1 MWSSNRHIRIE
12 EQEYYMLLHKFH
24 PLIIA
29 LIYKKI
35 NNRDD
40 VLDVYQ
46 NVIIHIWQYR
56 SKLDS
61 KNIEGVII
69 KTCLQEIAH
78 FYRNAKRAQT
88 NDLLPLD
95 HSDTTL
101 DDVLIAEKK
110 EQILLEIEKAIEE
123 LFPPLRRKIF
133 KMNKLDGITQEKIA
147 TNLNISKRT
156 VEQHISKSIIF
167 LKNRVKNH

>member
-12 EQEYYMLLHKFH
+12 EQEYYTLLHKFH

-35 NNRDD
+35 KNRDD

-61 KNIEGVII
+61 KNIEGII
-69 KTCLQEIAH
+69 VKTCLQEIAH
-78 FYRNAKRAQT
+78 FYRNTKRTQT
-88 NDLLPLD
+88 DALPLD
-95 HSDTTL
+95 HSDTTME
-101 DDVLIAEKK
+101 DVLIAERK
-110 EQILLEIEKAIEE
+110 EQNLLEIEKAIEE
-123 LFPPLRRKIF
+123 LLPPLRRKIF

-147 TNLNISKRT
+147 TTLNISKRS

-167 LKNRVKNH
+167 LKNKVKIY